1 MIFSLANNFKVG
13 VTSRS
18 FSRNEF
24 LCRELVSLGADV
36 KLNSEGL
43 TLSGSDLVDFLSD
56 CDGAIVGLESF
67 TEQIFGKIPR
77 LKLISKYGVGL
88 DKIDLNA
95 ADRHGVQV
103 LVEFGVNK
111 VAVAELALSL
121 ALILRRGV
129 NIAPQRIARGQWTQ
143 ILGKELTGAKFGIV
157 GLGNIGRKLIELL
170 MPFDCALFGCDIVED
185 SRFWSDTSL
194 QRSSLSEIFSSC
206 DIISMHVPLNSSTY
220 HMIGQEQLE
229 LMKEGGILINTA
241 RGGLIDEEALATKLE
256 DGSIFVGLDVLE
268 DEPTIDPRLAEHP
281 NCFITPHIGGSS
293 TEAIQAMGLAA
304 IDGIRKYLMSNG
316 Y

>member
-1 MIFSLANNFKVG
+1 MSFSIANNFKVG

-18 FSRNEF
+18 FSQNEF
-24 LCRELVSLGADV
+24 LCRELYSLGTEV
-36 KLNSEGL
+36 KLNSDGL
-43 TLSGSDLVDFLSD
+43 SLSGSDLVDFLSD
-56 CDGAIVGLESF
+56 CDGVIVGLESF
-67 TEQIFGKIPR
+67 TDQIFEKIPR

-95 ADRHGVQV
+95 AASHGVEV
-103 LVEFGVNK
+103 SVEFGVNK

-121 ALILRRGV
+121 ALILRRGI
-129 NIAPQRIARGQWTQ
+129 NCAPQRIAKGHWTQ
-143 ILGKELTGAKFGIV
+143 IVGKELTGAKVGIV

-170 MPFDCALFGCDIVED
+170 SPFDCALFGCDIIDAHE
-185 SRFWSDTSL
+185 FWSGLSL
-194 QRSSLSEIFSSC
+194 QRSSLDEIFSSC

-220 HMIGQEQLE
+220 HMVGQEQLD

-241 RGGLIDEEALATKLE
+241 RGGLIDEEALAKKLE
-256 DGSIFVGLDVLE
+256 GGSIFAGLDVLE
-268 DEPTIDPRLAEHP
+268 DEPKIDERFAEHP
-281 NCFITPHIGGSS
+281 NCFITPHMGGSS